1 MKEILIVKLFAA
13 TLAACLL
20 CATQGADAAAAAQS
34 RTRRAPTQRRTTPQR
49 TQPRTTLSQTEANA
63 ARIKLSD
70 EIKKLARFVY
80 LYGRISKDLETV
92 SAQPQSAEVA
102 RRTKAALLTNFAP
115 LRDDLD
121 QLERQFRFTRGLEG
135 SYQKLQGAAQRMA
148 EAESQ
153 VSAGQYDRA
162 GKLLVDIVTQLTDVL
177 LEM

>member
-1 MKEILIVKLFAA
+1 
-13 TLAACLL
+13 
-20 CATQGADAAAAAQS
+20 
-34 RTRRAPTQRRTTPQR
+34 QRRGTPSR
-49 TQPRTTLSQTEANA
+49 TQPRTTLDQTQANA

-92 SAQPQSAEVA
+92 SAQSDSADVA
-102 RRTKAALLTNFAP
+102 RRTRAALLTNFAP

-135 SYQKLQGAAQRMA
+135 SYQKLQGVAAKVEQ
-148 EAESQ
+148 AESQ

-162 GKLLVDIVTQLTDVL
+162 GKLLVDVVTQLTDVL

>member
-1 MKEILIVKLFAA
+1 MKLPAFA
-13 TLAACLL
+13 LAACLL
-20 CATQGADAAAAAQS
+20 FAAQAPAASAQS
-34 RTRRAPTQRRTTPQR
+34 RTRRTPAQRRTT
-49 TQPRTTLSQTEANA
+49 TQPRATASQTETNA

-102 RRTKAALLTNFAP
+102 RRTRAALLTNFAP

-121 QLERQFRFTRGLEG
+121 QLERQFRFARGLEG
-135 SYQKLQGAAQRMA
+135 SYQKLQGVAQRMA
-148 EAESQ
+148 DAESQ

-162 GKLLVDIVTQLTDVL
+162 GKLLVEIVTQLTDVL

>member
-1 MKEILIVKLFAA
+1 VKLSAL

-20 CATQGADAAAAAQS
+20 FAPLFCVGAAAQT
-34 RTRRAPTQRRTTPQR
+34 RTRRTAPAQRRTT
-49 TQPRTTLSQTEANA
+49 TQPRPQPASQTQVNA

-92 SAQPQSAEVA
+92 SAQPNSAEVA
-102 RRTKAALLTNFAP
+102 KRTKAALLTNFAP

-121 QLERQFRFTRGLEG
+121 QLERQFRFTPGLES
-135 SYQKLQGAAQRMA
+135 SYRKLQGVAARIEQ
-148 EAESQ
+148 AESL
-153 VSAGQYDRA
+153 AAANQYDRA
-162 GKLLVDIVTQLTDVL
+162 GRQLVDVVTQLTDVL

>member
-1 MKEILIVKLFAA
+1 MKLSAC

-20 CATQGADAAAAAQS
+20 VASLGADAAAQT
-34 RTRRAPTQRRTTPQR
+34 RTRRTTPQR
-49 TQPRTTLSQTEANA
+49 RGTATQPRSTLDQTQANA

-135 SYQKLQGAAQRMA
+135 SYQRLQGVAQRMA
-148 EAESQ
+148 DAESQ
-153 VSAGQYDRA
+153 VGAGEYDRA
-162 GKLLVDIVTQLTDVL
+162 GKLLVEIVTQLTDVL
-177 LEM
+177 VDM